1 MSTPEI
7 PEPNGTNGKSNGK
20 TNGHKGTRRAA
31 KARVVASGSE
41 QLERR
46 ELLAALRAFKRGDFQ
61 TRLREDASGVDGQI
75 AEAFN
80 EIVDMV
86 RSIKDDAADV
96 SVAVG
101 KYGQAQRRVRR
112 LNVTGGWQQY
122 IASMNEVIDD
132 LTGHANEMARVVSAV
147 ARGDLEQTMDVED
160 GGQGVRRGEFLRHAK
175 LVNGMVARLSQ
186 FGSEVTRVALEV
198 GGEGKLGAQ
207 ARVHGVSGVWKDL
220 TDSVNLMASNLT
232 SQVREIARVTTAVAQ
247 GDLSKTVTIDVK
259 GEILELKNTMNTM
272 VEQLRGFANEV
283 TRVAREVGTEGRLG
297 GQATVRGVSGVW
309 RELTE
314 SVNSMANNL
323 TFQVRNIAEVTSA
336 VAGGDLGKKITVEA
350 KGEILGLKNTINTM
364 VDQLSAFAAEVTRV
378 AREVGTDGVL
388 GGQAEVADVSGVW
401 RELTQNVNGMA
412 SNLTSQVRNIAEVV
426 TAIAAGDLS
435 KKIGVDA
442 RGEILALKN
451 TINATVDKLG
461 RFSAEVTR
469 VARLVGTEGTLGVTA
484 DVKDVSGIWKELT
497 DNVNQMARNL
507 TNQVRDIAEVTTSV
521 ANGDLTRKITV
532 EARGELVTLKNTIN
546 TMVDQLNAFASE
558 VTRVAREVGTEG
570 VLGGQAQVRDVSGIW
585 KELTDNVNSMASNL
599 TNQVRNIADVAR
611 AVATGDLSRKIT
623 VDARGEVLDLKA
635 TLNTMVD
642 QLNAFASE
650 VTRVARE
657 VGTEGRL
664 GGQASVEG
672 VRGTWKELTDNVNGM
687 ARNLTNQVRDIAEV
701 TTSVARGDLTR
712 KITVDAKGEILE
724 LKNTINTMVDQLSS
738 FADQLTRLAREVGIE
753 GRLGGQADVRGV
765 LGTWRNLTD
774 AVNSMAA
781 NLTDQVRN
789 IAKVATAIAAG
800 DLQQKIVVEARGEIL
815 ELKNTINTMVDQL
828 SAFADQVTRVAREVG
843 TEGKLGGQASVEG
856 VRGTWKELTDNVNQM
871 ASNLTNQVRDISAV
885 ATAIARGDMTR
896 KISVEVRGELLDLK
910 NVINTMVDTLSSF
923 ADEVTRVAREVG
935 VEGKLGGQAA
945 VRGVAG
951 TWKELTDNV
960 NQMASN
966 LTNQVRDIADVTT
979 AVANGDLTRKITVEV
994 RGELLQLKNTINTM
1008 VDQLGAFASEVTRV
1022 AREVGLEGVLGG
1034 QAEVRGV
1041 SGTWRELTDNV
1052 NVMARNLTEQVRG
1065 IATVVTAV
1073 ANGDLDRKLNLAA
1086 RGEIAT
1092 LVETIN
1098 NMIDTLSTFAEQV
1111 TGVARDVGVDGRL
1124 GGQADV
1130 PGAAGVWR
1138 DLTNNVN
1145 ELAGNLTNQ
1154 VRAIRDVATAV
1165 TQGDLTRS
1173 ITVEARGEIAQLKD
1187 TVNQMIRT
1195 LAETTNVNRDQDW
1208 LKTNVAR
1215 FTRMLQGQRDLLT
1228 VARQI
1233 LNELAPL
1240 VSAHHGAFYMT
1251 ENDDEGQVLRLF
1263 AAYAYQERKNVAN
1276 VWRFG
1281 QGLVGQAA
1289 LEGKRIVLAH
1299 VPKDYIQITSALG
1312 EAAPHSIVVV
1322 PILFEGEVKGVI
1334 ELASFEK
1341 FSGIQLAFLD
1351 QMLESLGIVIATIEA
1366 TMRTDELLRQSQ
1378 SLTEELRSQQEE
1390 LQQTNEELEEKAH
1403 QLTEQKA
1410 EVEKKNRQVELA
1422 RQELEEKAEQLA
1434 LTSKYKSQ
1442 FLANMSHELRTP
1454 LNSLLILSRQLADNS
1469 EQNLTDKQIRYAETI
1484 RQAGTDLMT
1493 LINEILD
1500 LAKIESGTMA
1510 VEIGAVRFS
1519 NLRDYVDQT
1528 FRQVA
1533 EEKGLQFSVELD
1545 ESIPGTIE
1553 TDDMRLRQVLRNLL
1567 SNAIK
1572 FTERGR
1578 VKLRVFPAGRNESDP
1593 RSGRAAPDV
1602 IAFQVTDTGI
1612 GIPQDKQKLIFE
1624 AFQQADGSTSRK
1636 YGGTGLGLAISR
1648 EIAGL
1653 LGGDLRVDS
1662 IVGQGSTFTLYLPTS
1677 YKQRDAR
1684 APRPSIQIAPEA
1696 AQPMQVID
1704 LSVPGMEPG
1713 GLRPT
1718 GVVDPSVEVAPAS
1731 GPIVRTIP
1739 DDYDTI
1745 EPGDRVLLVVEDDVT
1760 FAATMLEMARSSG
1773 FKGVVATS
1781 GTQALELARTVKPDA
1796 LTLDL
1801 RLPDIDGWVLLDRLK
1816 HDPQTR
1822 HIPIQI
1828 VSGVDQERRGL
1839 QCGALGYAIKPISAE
1854 QLKANLSEVR
1864 SFIDK
1869 RVKQLLVIEDDPV
1882 QSQAIS
1888 DLVGG
1893 SDVETTTVAS
1903 AENALKTLAET
1914 PYDCVV
1920 LDLRLPGMS
1929 GFELIEQIKAD
1940 PRHRRLPVIVYTG
1953 RDLTEEDRARLHG
1966 LAQTVI
1972 VKDVTTME
1980 RLLDETALFMH
1991 RVESNLPERKQR
2003 VLRRLA
2009 KADPQLSERCVL
2021 VVDDDLRN
2029 IFALTS
2035 LLEGH
2040 RMNVL
2045 YAENG
2050 KRALA
2055 KLEEHPNIDVV
2066 LMDIMMPEMD
2076 GYEALRRIR
2085 ERGEWKNLPVIAL
2098 TAKAMK
2104 GDREKCLQA
2113 GASDYIT
2120 KPVDAD
2126 QLLSLLRVW
2135 LYQA

>member
-1 MSTPEI
+1 MSTLE
-7 PEPNGTNGKSNGK
+7 TTTKK
-20 TNGHKGTRRAA
+20 TGR
-31 KARVVASGSE
+31 KARGANGASHAAVPPKLDNRHILS
-41 QLERR
+41 
-46 ELLAALRAFKRGDFQ
+46 ALRAFKRGDFSV
-61 TRLREDASGVDGQI
+61 RMREDLTGAEGLI
-75 AEAFN
+75 AETFNELVEMVKNIRDEASEVASAVGKEGLAGRRMRRLGTTGGWAEYVAAVN
-80 EIVDMV
+80 EIV
-86 RSIKDDAADV
+86 
-96 SVAVG
+96 
-101 KYGQAQRRVRR
+101 Q
-112 LNVTGGWQQY
+112 
-122 IASMNEVIDD
+122 D
-132 LTGHANEMARVVSAV
+132 LTGHANEIARVVSAV
-147 ARGDLEQTMDVED
+147 ARGDLEQTMDLAD
-160 GGQGVRRGEFLRHAK
+160 GGHGPRRGEFLRHARI
-175 LVNGMVARLSQ
+175 VNGMVARLSQ
-186 FGSEVTRVALEV
+186 FGSEVTRVAQEV

-247 GDLSKTVTIDVK
+247 GDLTKTITIDVK
-259 GEILELKNTMNTM
+259 GEILELKNTINTL
-272 VEQLRGFANEV
+272 VEQLRAFANEV

-323 TFQVRNIAEVTSA
+323 TFQVRNITEVTSA
-336 VAGGDLGKKITVEA
+336 VAAGDLSKKITVEA
-350 KGEILGLKNTINTM
+350 KGEILSLKNTLNTM

-378 AREVGTDGVL
+378 AREVGTEGVL

-426 TAIAAGDLS
+426 TAIADGDLS
-435 KKIGVDA
+435 RKIGVDA

-451 TINATVDKLG
+451 TINSTVDKLN

-497 DNVNQMARNL
+497 DNVNQMAKNL
-507 TNQVRDIAEVTTSV
+507 TNQVRDIAEVTTAV

-611 AVATGDLSRKIT
+611 AVALGDLSRKIT

-642 QLNAFASE
+642 QLNSFASE

-672 VRGTWKELTDNVNGM
+672 VRGTWKELTDNVNQM
-687 ARNLTNQVRDIAEV
+687 ASNLTNQVRDIAEV

-724 LKNTINTMVDQLSS
+724 LKNTVNIMVEQLSN
-738 FADQLTRLAREVGIE
+738 FADQVTRLARDVGIE

-789 IAKVATAIAAG
+789 IAKVATAIANG
-800 DLQQKIVVEARGEIL
+800 DLQQKIVVDARGEIL

-923 ADEVTRVAREVG
+923 ADEVTRVARDVG

-966 LTNQVRDIADVTT
+966 LTNQVRDIAEVTT

-1008 VDQLGAFASEVTRV
+1008 VDQLGSFASEVTRV
-1022 AREVGLEGVLGG
+1022 AREVGIDGVLGG

-1052 NVMARNLTEQVRG
+1052 NLMARNLTEQVRG

-1073 ANGDLDRKLNLAA
+1073 ANGDLERKLSLTA

-1098 NMIDTLSTFAEQV
+1098 GMIDTLSTFAEQV

-1145 ELAGNLTNQ
+1145 ELAGNLTGQ

-1173 ITVEARGEIAQLKD
+1173 ITVDARGEIAQLKD

-1195 LAETTNVNRDQDW
+1195 LAETTKVNQEQDW

-1240 VSAHHGAFYMT
+1240 VNAHHGAFYMT
-1251 ENDDEGQVLRLF
+1251 EADDEGPFLRLF
-1263 AAYAYQERKNVAN
+1263 ASYAYQERKNVSST
-1276 VWRFG
+1276 WRFG

-1289 LEGKRIVLAH
+1289 LEGKRIVLTK
-1299 VPKDYIQITSALG
+1299 VPADYIQISSALG
-1312 EAAPHSIVVV
+1312 EAPPHAIVVV

-1390 LQQTNEELEEKAH
+1390 LQQTNEELEEKAI

-1454 LNSLLILSRQLADNS
+1454 LNSLLILSRQLADNA
-1469 EQNLTDKQIRYAETI
+1469 EGNLSDKQIRYADTI

-1510 VEIGAVRFS
+1510 IEISQVRFG

-1533 EEKGLQFSVELD
+1533 EEKGLQLVTELD
-1545 ESIPGTIE
+1545 ADLPASID

-1572 FTERGR
+1572 FTEKGR
-1578 VKLRVFPAGRNESDP
+1578 VHLRIYRPAF
-1593 RSGRAAPDV
+1593 DV
-1602 IAFQVTDTGI
+1602 VAFAVSDTGI
-1612 GIPQDKQKLIFE
+1612 GIPRDKQRLIFE
-1624 AFQQADGSTSRK
+1624 PFQQADGSTNRK

-1653 LGGDLRVDS
+1653 LGGDLRVES
-1662 IVGQGSTFTLYLPTS
+1662 TPGRGSTFTLFVPTA
-1677 YKQRDAR
+1677 YK
-1684 APRPSIQIAPEA
+1684 
-1696 AQPMQVID
+1696 AQPREGRAMLPPRATIPSA
-1704 LSVPGMEPG
+1704 SVPVPPAPAGPPAIRAEAEAPVDE
-1713 GLRPT
+1713 PT
-1718 GVVDPSVEVAPAS
+1718 GRTSIPEVAAKEAS
-1731 GPIVRTIP
+1731 AALVRSVP
-1739 DDYDTI
+1739 DDYATL
-1745 EPGDRVLLVVEDDVT
+1745 EPGDRVLLVIEDEIT
-1760 FAATMLEMARSSG
+1760 FAITLLEMARQSG

-1781 GTQALELARTVKPDA
+1781 GLQGLELARTIKPDA
-1796 LTLDL
+1796 VTLDL

-1816 HDPQTR
+1816 HDPVTR
-1822 HIPIQI
+1822 HIPVHV
-1828 VSGVDQERRGL
+1828 VSGLDEERRSL
-1839 QCGALGYAIKPISAE
+1839 QSGALGFLHKPATE
-1854 QLKANLSEVR
+1854 EELKSGLAAVR
-1864 SFIDK
+1864 DFVEK
-1869 RVKQLLVIEDDPV
+1869 RVKQLLVVEDDPV

-1888 DLVGG
+1888 DLIGDG
-1893 SDVETTTVAS
+1893 DVQTTTVAS
-1903 AENALKTLAET
+1903 GEGALQSLQDQT
-1914 PYDCVV
+1914 YDCVV

-1929 GFELIEQIKAD
+1929 GFELIERIKAD

-1953 RDLTEEDRARLHG
+1953 RELTDEDKARLHG

-1972 VKDVTTME
+1972 IKDVTTME
-1980 RLLDETALFMH
+1980 RLLDETALFLH
-1991 RVESNLPERKQR
+1991 RVEANLPERKQR
-2003 VLRRLA
+2003 VLRRIA
-2009 KADPQLSERCVL
+2009 KNDPQLAERNVL

-2040 RMNVL
+2040 KMHVQ

-2050 KRALA
+2050 RRALA
-2055 KLEEHPNIDVV
+2055 KLEGNPNIDVV

-2085 ERGEWKNLPVIAL
+2085 ERPQWRDLPVIAL

-2104 GDREKCLQA
+2104 GDREKCLEA

-2120 KPVDAD
+2120 KPIDAD

>member
-1 MSTPEI
+1 MPTETTKQ
-7 PEPNGTNGKSNGK
+7 GNGK
-20 TNGHKGTRRAA
+20 NGHAQAA
-31 KARVVASGSE
+31 T
-41 QLERR
+41 ERLDHR
-46 ELLAALRAFKRGDFQ
+46 QLLAAMRAFKRGDFNVK
-61 TRLREDASGVDGQI
+61 LREDLAGVDGQI
-75 AEAFN
+75 AETFN
-80 EIVDMV
+80 ELVDMV
-86 RSIKDDAADV
+86 RSIRSEASEV
-96 SVAVG
+96 CNAVG
-101 KYGQAQRRVRR
+101 KDGQAAKRMRR
-112 LNVTGGWQQY
+112 LNTAGGWAGY
-122 IASMNEVIDD
+122 ISNVNEVIAD
-132 LTGHANEMARVVSAV
+132 LVGHANEIARVVTAV
-147 ARGDLEQTMDVED
+147 ARGDLEQTMEVEGAD
-160 GGQGVRRGEFLRHAK
+160 QPVKGEFLRHARI
-175 LVNGMVARLSQ
+175 VNGMVARLSQ
-186 FGSEVTRVALEV
+186 FGSEVTRVAREV
-198 GGEGKLGAQ
+198 GSEGVLGAQ
-207 ARVHGVSGVWKDL
+207 ARVHGVSGAWKDL

-247 GDLSKTVTIDVK
+247 GDLTKTITIDVK

-272 VEQLRGFANEV
+272 VEQLRAFANEV

-323 TFQVRNIAEVTSA
+323 TFQVRNIADVTSA
-336 VAGGDLGKKITVEA
+336 VAAGDLSKKITVEA
-350 KGEILGLKNTINTM
+350 KGEILSLKNTVNIM

-378 AREVGTDGVL
+378 AREVGSEGVL

-401 RELTQNVNGMA
+401 RELTQNVNSMA

-426 TAIAAGDLS
+426 TAIAEGDLS

-442 RGEILALKN
+442 RGEILTLKN
-451 TINATVDKLG
+451 TINATVDKLN

-497 DNVNQMARNL
+497 DNVNQMAKNL
-507 TNQVRDIAEVTTSV
+507 TQQVRDIAEVTTAV
-521 ANGDLTRKITV
+521 ANGDLGRKITV
-532 EARGELVTLKNTIN
+532 DARGELVTLKNTIN
-546 TMVDQLNAFASE
+546 AMVDSLGSFASE
-558 VTRVAREVGTEG
+558 VSRMAREVGTEG

-585 KELTDNVNSMASNL
+585 KELTENVNSMASNL
-599 TNQVRNIADVAR
+599 TNQVRNISDVAR
-611 AVATGDLSRKIT
+611 AVAAGDLSRKIT

-642 QLNAFASE
+642 QLNSFASE

-687 ARNLTNQVRDIAEV
+687 ASNLTNQVRDIAEV
-701 TTSVARGDLTR
+701 TTAVAKGDLTR

-724 LKNTINTMVDQLSS
+724 LKNTVNIMVDQLSS
-738 FADQLTRLAREVGIE
+738 FADQVTRLARDVGIE

-800 DLQQKIVVEARGEIL
+800 DLQQKIVVDAKGEIL

-896 KISVEVRGELLDLK
+896 KIAVEVRGELLDLK

-923 ADEVTRVAREVG
+923 ADEVTRVARDVG

-966 LTNQVRDIADVTT
+966 LTNQVRDIAEVTT

-1008 VDQLGAFASEVTRV
+1008 VDQLGSFASEVTRV
-1022 AREVGLEGVLGG
+1022 AREVGLDGVLGG

-1065 IATVVTAV
+1065 IAQVVTAV
-1073 ANGDLDRKLNLAA
+1073 ANGDLDRKLNLSA

-1092 LVETIN
+1092 LVDTIN
-1098 NMIDTLSTFAEQV
+1098 DMTDTLSTFADQV
-1111 TGVARDVGVDGRL
+1111 TGVARDVGVEGRL
-1124 GGQADV
+1124 GGQAEV

-1145 ELAGNLTNQ
+1145 ELAGNLTSQ
-1154 VRAIRDVATAV
+1154 VRSIRDVATAV

-1195 LAETTNVNRDQDW
+1195 LAETTKVNQEQDW

-1233 LNELAPL
+1233 LAELAPL
-1240 VSAHHGAFYMT
+1240 VNAHHGAFYMT
-1251 ENDDEGQVLRLF
+1251 EHDDDGALLRLF
-1263 AAYAYQERKNVAN
+1263 ASYAYQERKNVAN

-1289 LEGKRIVLAH
+1289 LEAKRIVLAK
-1299 VPKDYIQITSALG
+1299 VPPDYIQITSALG
-1312 EAAPHSIVVV
+1312 ESPPHAIVVV

-1334 ELASFEK
+1334 ELASFDK

-1378 SLTEELRSQQEE
+1378 SLTEELQSQQEE

-1410 EVEKKNRQVELA
+1410 EVERKNRQVELA

-1454 LNSLLILSRQLADNS
+1454 LNSLLILSRQLADNPDG
-1469 EQNLTDKQIRYAETI
+1469 NLSDKQIRYADTI
-1484 RQAGTDLMT
+1484 RQAGSDLMT

-1510 VEIGAVRFS
+1510 VDIGQVRFAA
-1519 NLRDYVDQT
+1519 LRDYVDQT

-1533 EEKGLQFSVELD
+1533 EEKGLELSVELAPD
-1545 ESIPGTIE
+1545 LPSWIE

-1567 SNAIK
+1567 SNALK
-1572 FTERGR
+1572 FTEKGQ
-1578 VKLRVFPAGRNESDP
+1578 VQLRIGT
-1593 RSGRAAPDV
+1593 AAPGTDM
-1602 IAFQVTDTGI
+1602 IAFSVADTGI
-1612 GIPQDKQKLIFE
+1612 GIPTDKQRLIFE

-1653 LGGDLRVDS
+1653 LGGDLRVES
-1662 IVGQGSTFTLYLPTS
+1662 SPGEGSVFTLLLPLAYRAKTDVRAFPRPTQSPSHFPAVSMPSFGAASAPSYEPTPAAPAIPTSVTFTRS
-1677 YKQRDAR
+1677 VAD
-1684 APRPSIQIAPEA
+1684 
-1696 AQPMQVID
+1696 D
-1704 LSVPGMEPG
+1704 L
-1713 GLRPT
+1713 
-1718 GVVDPSVEVAPAS
+1718 
-1731 GPIVRTIP
+1731 
-1739 DDYDTI
+1739 DDLQ
-1745 EPGDRVLLVVEDDVT
+1745 PGDRVLLVIEDDLPFSQT
-1760 FAATMLEMARSSG
+1760 LLELARSSG
-1773 FKGVVATS
+1773 FKGVVTGA
-1781 GTQALELARTVKPDA
+1781 GLEALELARSVKPDA
-1796 LTLDL
+1796 ITLDL
-1801 RLPDIDGWVLLDRLK
+1801 RLPDMDGWVLLDRLK
-1816 HDPQTR
+1816 HDATTR
-1822 HIPIQI
+1822 HIPVHVI
-1828 VSGVDQERRGL
+1828 SGTDEERRSL
-1839 QCGALGYAIKPISAE
+1839 QNGALAFLQKPVTAEDVKGALGRIG
-1854 QLKANLSEVR
+1854 
-1864 SFIDK
+1864 SFIER
-1869 RVKQLLVIEDDPV
+1869 RVKQLLVVEDDSI
-1882 QSQAIS
+1882 QSEAIAELIGDGDVHITVVS
-1888 DLVGG
+1888 DGKR
-1893 SDVETTTVAS
+1893 
-1903 AENALKTLAET
+1903 ALEALDNQSF
-1914 PYDCVV
+1914 DCVV
-1920 LDLRLPGMS
+1920 LDLRLPDMS
-1929 GFELIEQIKAD
+1929 GFELIEKIKED
-1940 PRHRRLPVIVYTG
+1940 PRHPRLPVIVYTG
-1953 RDLTEEDRARLHG
+1953 RELTEDEDVKLRRL
-1966 LAQTVI
+1966 AETVI
-1972 VKDVTTME
+1972 VKDVSSPD
-1980 RLLDETALFMH
+1980 RLLDETALFLH
-1991 RVESNLPERKQR
+1991 RIEANLPERKQR

-2009 KADPQLSERCVL
+2009 KSDPTLAGRSVL
-2021 VVDDDLRN
+2021 VVDDDVRN

-2035 LLEGH
+2035 LLESH
-2040 RMNVL
+2040 KMVVH

-2050 KRALA
+2050 KRALV
-2055 KLEEHPNIDVV
+2055 KLEEQPEIDVV

-2085 ERGEWKNLPVIAL
+2085 QKPAWLNLPVIAL

-2104 GDREKCLQA
+2104 GDREKCIEA

-2120 KPVDAD
+2120 KPVDSD
-2126 QLLSLLRVW
+2126 QLISLLRVW
-2135 LYQA
+2135 LYAQA

>member
-1 MSTPEI
+1 MNTFETGK
-7 PEPNGTNGKSNGK
+7 NGNGNGNG
-20 TNGHKGTRRAA
+20 NGHKA
-31 KARVVASGSE
+31 KGGNGQTVKTGAE
-41 QLERR
+41 QLAHR
-46 ELLAALRAFKRGDFQ
+46 ELLSALRQFKRGNFDVK
-61 TRLREDASGVDGQI
+61 LREDLTGLDGQI
-75 AEAFN
+75 CETFN
-80 EIVDMV
+80 EMV
-86 RSIKDDAADV
+86 SMVKSIRDEAQDV
-96 SVAVG
+96 SSSVG
-101 KYGQAQRRVRR
+101 KEGQAQKRMRRFGT
-112 LNVTGGWQQY
+112 TGGWNDY
-122 IASMNEVIDD
+122 ISAVNDVIED
-132 LTGHANEMARVVSAV
+132 LSGHANEIARVVSAV
-147 ARGDLEQTMDVED
+147 AKGDLEQTMDVED
-160 GGQGVRRGEFLRHAK
+160 GGHGPRRGEFLRHAK
-175 LVNGMVARLSQ
+175 IVNGMVARLAQ

-207 ARVHGVSGVWKDL
+207 ARVQGVSGVWKDL

-247 GDLSKTVTIDVK
+247 GDLTKTITIDVK

-272 VEQLRGFANEV
+272 VEQLRAFANEV

-412 SNLTSQVRNIAEVV
+412 SNLTSQVRSIADVI
-426 TAIAAGDLS
+426 TAIAGGDLS
-435 KKIGVDA
+435 KKIDVDA

-451 TINATVDKLG
+451 TINSTVDKLG

-497 DNVNQMARNL
+497 DNVNQMAKNL
-507 TNQVRDIAEVTTSV
+507 TNQVRDIAEVTTAV
-521 ANGDLTRKITV
+521 ANGDLGRKITV

-585 KELTDNVNSMASNL
+585 KELTDNVNSMAANL

-611 AVATGDLSRKIT
+611 AVAAGDLSRKIT
-623 VDARGEVLDLKA
+623 VDAKGEVLDLKA

-642 QLNAFASE
+642 QLNSFASE

-701 TTSVARGDLTR
+701 TTAVARGDLTR

-724 LKNTINTMVDQLSS
+724 LKNTVNIMVDQLSS
-738 FADQLTRLAREVGIE
+738 FADQVTRLAREVGIE

-789 IAKVATAIAAG
+789 IAKVASAIAAG

-815 ELKNTINTMVDQL
+815 ELKNTVNTMVDQL
-828 SAFADQVTRVAREVG
+828 SAFADQVSRVAREVG

-923 ADEVTRVAREVG
+923 ADEVTRVARDVG

-1008 VDQLGAFASEVTRV
+1008 VDQLGSFASEVTRV

-1092 LVETIN
+1092 LVDTIN

-1195 LAETTNVNRDQDW
+1195 LAETTKVNQEQDW

-1240 VSAHHGAFYMT
+1240 VNAHHGAFYMT
-1251 ENDDEGQVLRLF
+1251 ETDEEGQVLRLF
-1263 AAYAYQERKNVAN
+1263 ASYAYQERKHVAN

-1289 LEGKRIVLAH
+1289 LEGKRIAVSK
-1299 VPKDYIQITSALG
+1299 VPADYIAITSALG
-1312 EAAPHSIVVV
+1312 EAQPHSIVVV

-1334 ELASFEK
+1334 ELASFER

-1378 SLTEELRSQQEE
+1378 SLTEELRSQQDE

-1410 EVEKKNRQVELA
+1410 EVERKNRQVELA

-1454 LNSLLILSRQLADNS
+1454 LNSLLILSRQLAENTDG
-1469 EQNLTDKQIRYAETI
+1469 NLSDKQIRYAETI

-1510 VEIGAVRFS
+1510 VEVGQVRFA

-1533 EEKGLQFSVELD
+1533 EEKGLSFGVELD
-1545 ESIPGTIE
+1545 ENLPANID

-1572 FTERGR
+1572 FTEKGR
-1578 VKLRVFPAGRNESDP
+1578 VKLRI
-1593 RSGRAAPDV
+1593 GRAQNDV
-1602 IAFQVTDTGI
+1602 IAFSVSDTGI
-1612 GIPQDKQKLIFE
+1612 GIPQDKQRLIFE

-1662 IVGQGSTFTLYLPTS
+1662 VVGQGSTFTLYLPTV
-1677 YKQRDAR
+1677 YKQSEKHRR
-1684 APRPSIQIAPEA
+1684 AQVMQMQSMS
-1696 AQPMQVID
+1696 QPQALPPVQVID
-1704 LSVPGMEPG
+1704 LTQPETLSD
-1713 GLRPT
+1713 LQ
-1718 GVVDPSVEVAPAS
+1718 AS
-1731 GPIVRTIP
+1731 MTTSTIVTNALTRTIP
-1739 DDYDTI
+1739 DDYESL

-1760 FAATMLEMARSSG
+1760 FAMTMLEMARASG
-1773 FKGVVATS
+1773 FKGVVAT
-1781 GTQALELARTVKPDA
+1781 GGHQALELARSVKPDA
-1796 LTLDL
+1796 ITLDL
-1801 RLPDIDGWVLLDRLK
+1801 KLPDLDGWVLLDRLK
-1816 HDPQTR
+1816 HDAATR
-1822 HIPIQI
+1822 HIPVHI
-1828 VSGVDQERRGL
+1828 VSGVDEERRGL
-1839 QCGALGYAIKPISAE
+1839 KSGALGFLQKPVTADD
-1854 QLKANLSEVR
+1854 LKTGLSKVR
-1864 SFIDK
+1864 EFVEK
-1869 RVKQLLVIEDDPV
+1869 RVKQLLVIEDDPI

-1888 DLVGG
+1888 DLIGDG
-1893 SDVETTTVAS
+1893 DVETTTVQS
-1903 AENALKTLAET
+1903 GEIALQALSQKA
-1914 PYDCVV
+1914 YDCVV

-1929 GFELIEQIKAD
+1929 GFDLIERIKAD
-1940 PRHRRLPVIVYTG
+1940 PAHRRLPVIVYTG
-1953 RDLTEEDRARLHG
+1953 RDLTEDDKQRLHG

-1980 RLLDETALFMH
+1980 RLLDETALFLH
-1991 RVESNLPERKQR
+1991 RVEANLPERKQR

-2009 KADPQLSERCVL
+2009 KNDPQLAERTVL

-2040 RMNVL
+2040 KMNVI

-2055 KLEEHPNIDVV
+2055 KLDENANIDVV

-2085 ERGEWKNLPVIAL
+2085 ERAEWRDLPVIAL

-2104 GDREKCLQA
+2104 GDREKCLEA

>member
-1 MSTPEI
+1 MTETIRPG
-7 PEPNGTNGKSNGK
+7 GTGRRRESKKVVSS
-20 TNGHKGTRRAA
+20 RAA
-31 KARVVASGSE
+31 VMAEPLKAAE
-41 QLERR
+41 I
-46 ELLAALRAFKRGDFQ
+46 LAALRALKRGDFNV
-61 TRLREDASGVDGQI
+61 RMRDDLVGVEGQI
-75 AEAFN
+75 AETFN
-80 EIVDMV
+80 EIVAMV
-86 RSIKDDAADV
+86 TSIETEARDVCV
-96 SVAVG
+96 SVG
-101 KYGQAQRRVRR
+101 KEGVANRRMRR
-112 LNVTGGWQQY
+112 LGTTGAWGEY
-122 IASMNEVIDD
+122 IGAVNDVIDD
-132 LTGHANEMARVVSAV
+132 LSGHTNNIARVVSAV
-147 ARGDLEQTMDVED
+147 AKGDLDQTMEE
-160 GGQGVRRGEFLRHAK
+160 GGEGPRRGEYARHAK
-175 LVNGMVARLSQ
+175 IVNGMVARLSQ

-198 GGEGKLGAQ
+198 GAEGKLGAQ
-207 ARVHGVSGVWKDL
+207 ARVQGVSGVWKDL

-232 SQVREIARVTTAVAQ
+232 TQVREIARVTTAVAQ
-247 GDLSKTVTIDVK
+247 GDLTKIITIDVK
-259 GEILELKNTMNTM
+259 GEINELKNTINTM
-272 VEQLRGFANEV
+272 VEQLRAFANEV

-323 TFQVRNIAEVTSA
+323 TFQVRNISEVTSA
-336 VAGGDLGKKITVEA
+336 VAAGDLGKKITVEA
-350 KGEILGLKNTINTM
+350 KGEILSLKNTINVM
-364 VDQLSAFAAEVTRV
+364 VDQLSAFASEVTRV
-378 AREVGTDGVL
+378 SREVGTEGVL

-412 SNLTSQVRNIAEVV
+412 SNLTSQVRSIADVI
-426 TAIAAGDLS
+426 TAIAAGDLG
-435 KKIGVDA
+435 KKITVEA
-442 RGEILALKN
+442 KGEILALKN
-451 TINATVDKLG
+451 TINSTVDKLN

-507 TNQVRDIAEVTTSV
+507 TNQVRDIAEVTTAV
-521 ANGDLTRKITV
+521 ANGELGRKITV

-585 KELTDNVNSMASNL
+585 KDLTDNVNSMAS
-599 TNQVRNIADVAR
+599 
-611 AVATGDLSRKIT
+611 
-623 VDARGEVLDLKA
+623 
-635 TLNTMVD
+635 
-642 QLNAFASE
+642 
-650 VTRVARE
+650 
-657 VGTEGRL
+657 
-664 GGQASVEG
+664 
-672 VRGTWKELTDNVNGM
+672 
-687 ARNLTNQVRDIAEV
+687 
-701 TTSVARGDLTR
+701 
-712 KITVDAKGEILE
+712 
-724 LKNTINTMVDQLSS
+724 
-738 FADQLTRLAREVGIE
+738 
-753 GRLGGQADVRGV
+753 
-765 LGTWRNLTD
+765 
-774 AVNSMAA
+774 

-789 IAKVATAIAAG
+789 IAKVATAIANG

-815 ELKNTINTMVDQL
+815 ELKETINTMVDQL
-828 SAFADQVTRVAREVG
+828 RGFSDQVTRVAREVG
-843 TEGKLGGQASVEG
+843 TEGKLGGQASVVG

-923 ADEVTRVAREVG
+923 ADEVTRVARDVG

-994 RGELLQLKNTINTM
+994 RGELLQLKNTVNTM
-1008 VDQLGAFASEVTRV
+1008 VDQLNSFASEVTRV

-1073 ANGDLDRKLNLAA
+1073 ANGDLDRELNLAA

-1092 LVETIN
+1092 LVDTIN
-1098 NMIDTLSTFAEQV
+1098 NMTDTLSTFAEQV

-1195 LAETTNVNRDQDW
+1195 LAETTKVNEEQDW

-1240 VSAHHGAFYMT
+1240 VSAHHGAFFMADY
-1251 ENDDEGQVLRLF
+1251 EGGTQVLRLY
-1263 AAYAYQERKNVAN
+1263 AGYAYQDQATVATTFQ
-1276 VWRFG
+1276 FG

-1289 LEGKRIVLAH
+1289 LEAKRIVMAK
-1299 VPKDYIQITSALG
+1299 VPPEYVRITSALG
-1312 EAAPHSIVVV
+1312 AAAPLAIVVV
-1322 PILFEGEVKGVI
+1322 PIVFEGEVKGVI
-1334 ELASFEK
+1334 ELASFEP

-1378 SLTEELRSQQEE
+1378 SLTEELRNQQNE

-1403 QLTEQKA
+1403 QLTEQKG

-1454 LNSLLILSRQLADNS
+1454 LNSLLILSRQLSDNG
-1469 EQNLTDKQIRYAETI
+1469 EGNLSIKQIRYAETI

-1510 VEIGAVRFS
+1510 VEIGPVRFA

-1533 EEKGLQFSVELD
+1533 EEKGLGFAVEL
-1545 ESIPGTIE
+1545 EGQLPASLE

-1572 FTERGR
+1572 FTESGK
-1578 VKLRVFPAGRNESDP
+1578 VNLRIARHH
-1593 RSGRAAPDV
+1593 DV
-1602 IAFQVTDTGI
+1602 IAFSVADTGI
-1612 GIPQDKQKLIFE
+1612 GIPLDKQRLIFE

-1653 LGGDLRVDS
+1653 LGGDLKVES
-1662 IVGQGSTFTLYLPTS
+1662 AAGQGSTFTLYLPTH
-1677 YKQRDAR
+1677 YKKPDPLRQTQPQVQRLIVATEAPVPELVTYTETLAR
-1684 APRPSIQIAPEA
+1684 
-1696 AQPMQVID
+1696 
-1704 LSVPGMEPG
+1704 
-1713 GLRPT
+1713 T
-1718 GVVDPSVEVAPAS
+1718 VA
-1731 GPIVRTIP
+1731 
-1739 DDYDTI
+1739 DDYDQLQ
-1745 EPGDRVLLVVEDDVT
+1745 PGDRVLLVVEDDVS
-1760 FAATMLEMARSSG
+1760 FAMTMLETARNAG
-1773 FKGVVATS
+1773 FKGVVANT
-1781 GTQALELARTVKPDA
+1781 GAQALELARVVKPDA
-1796 LTLDL
+1796 ITLDL
-1801 RLPDIDGWVLLDRLK
+1801 RLPDVDGWVLLDRLK
-1816 HDPQTR
+1816 HDAATR
-1822 HIPIQI
+1822 HIPIHV
-1828 VSGVDQERRGL
+1828 VSGLDGERRSL
-1839 QCGALGYAIKPISAE
+1839 QQGALAFSQKPVSAE
-1854 QLKANLSEVR
+1854 SLEIGFKAIQAFV
-1864 SFIDK
+1864 DK
-1869 RVKQLLVIEDDPV
+1869 RVKNLLVVEDDPI
-1882 QSQAIS
+1882 QRDAIS
-1888 DLVGG
+1888 DLIGDT
-1893 SDVETTTVAS
+1893 DVETMTVPSGELAIQ
-1903 AENALKTLAET
+1903 ALAEKAF
-1914 PYDCVV
+1914 DCVV

-1929 GFELIEQIKAD
+1929 GFELIEQIKAN
-1940 PRHRRLPVIVYTG
+1940 PAHKRLPVIVYTG
-1953 RDLTEEDRARLHG
+1953 RDLTPEDKERLHG

-1972 VKDVTTME
+1972 VKDVTTLE
-1980 RLLDETALFMH
+1980 RLLDETALFLH
-1991 RVESNLPERKQR
+1991 RVEANLAERKR
-2003 VLRRLA
+2003 KVLRRLA
-2009 KADPQLSERCVL
+2009 KNDPSLAERTVL
-2021 VVDDDLRN
+2021 VVDDDVRN
-2029 IFALTS
+2029 IFALAS

-2055 KLEEHPNIDVV
+2055 KLEENPHIDIV

-2076 GYEALRRIR
+2076 GYEAVRRIR
-2085 ERGEWKNLPVIAL
+2085 EQQKWKELPVIAL

-2104 GDREKCLQA
+2104 GDREKCLEA

-2120 KPVDAD
+2120 KPVDSD

>member
-1 MSTPEI
+1 MNTFDAP
-7 PEPNGTNGKSNGK
+7 KSPKPRSK
-20 TNGHKGTRRAA
+20 TSAA
-31 KARVVASGSE
+31 KATRKTGPGAASKVGAVATPPA
-41 QLERR
+41 LDHRA
-46 ELLAALRAFKRGDFQ
+46 LLSALRAFKRGDF
-61 TRLREDASGVDGQI
+61 TAKLRDDLTGVDGDVAETFNDLVTMARQI
-75 AEAFN
+75 RDEAT
-80 EIVDMV
+80 E
-86 RSIKDDAADV
+86 V
-96 SVAVG
+96 SSAVG
-101 KYGQAQRRVRR
+101 KNGHAAKRMRR
-112 LNVTGGWQQY
+112 LGTSGGWAAY
-122 IASMNEVIDD
+122 VAAVNEVIED
-132 LTGHANEMARVVSAV
+132 LTGHADEIARVVTAV
-147 ARGDLEQTMDVED
+147 AKGDLETTMDIE
-160 GGQGVRRGEFLRHAK
+160 GGGEPMRGEFLRHARI
-175 LVNGMVARLSQ
+175 VNGMVARLSQ
-186 FGSEVTRVALEV
+186 FGSEVTRVAQEV

-207 ARVHGVSGVWKDL
+207 ARVHNVSGVWKDL

-232 SQVREIARVTTAVAQ
+232 SQVREIARVTTAVAL
-247 GDLSKTVTIDVK
+247 GDLTKTITIDVK

-314 SVNSMANNL
+314 SVNWMANNL
-323 TFQVRNIAEVTSA
+323 TSQVRNIAEVTSA
-336 VAGGDLGKKITVEA
+336 VAAGDLGKKISVEA
-350 KGEILGLKNTINTM
+350 KGEILSLKNTINIM

-412 SNLTSQVRNIAEVV
+412 SNLTSQVRSIAEVV
-426 TAIAAGDLS
+426 TAIAGGDLS

-497 DNVNQMARNL
+497 DNVNQMAKNL
-507 TNQVRDIAEVTTSV
+507 TNQVRDIAEVTTAV
-521 ANGDLTRKITV
+521 ANGELGRKITV
-532 EARGELVTLKNTIN
+532 EARGELVTLKTTIN
-546 TMVDQLNAFASE
+546 AMVDSLGTFASE
-558 VTRVAREVGTEG
+558 VTRMAREVGTDG

-611 AVATGDLSRKIT
+611 SVAAGDLSRKIT
-623 VDARGEVLDLKA
+623 ADAKGEVLDLKA
-635 TLNTMVD
+635 TINTMVD
-642 QLNAFASE
+642 QLNSFASE

-687 ARNLTNQVRDIAEV
+687 ASNLTNQVRDIAEV

-724 LKNTINTMVDQLSS
+724 LKNTINIMVEQLSS
-738 FADQLTRLAREVGIE
+738 FADQVTRLAREVGIE

-800 DLQQKIVVEARGEIL
+800 DLQQKIVVDARGEIL

-828 SAFADQVTRVAREVG
+828 SSFADQVTRVAREVG

-923 ADEVTRVAREVG
+923 ADEVTRVARDVG
-935 VEGKLGGQAA
+935 VEGKLGGQAE

-966 LTNQVRDIADVTT
+966 LTNQVRDIAEVTT

-1008 VDQLGAFASEVTRV
+1008 VDQLGSFASEVTRV
-1022 AREVGLEGVLGG
+1022 AREVGLDGVLGG

-1073 ANGDLDRKLNLAA
+1073 ANGDLDRELNLSA

-1092 LVETIN
+1092 LVDTIN

-1130 PGAAGVWR
+1130 PGAAGVWA

-1195 LAETTNVNRDQDW
+1195 LAETTKVNQEQDW

-1240 VSAHHGAFYMT
+1240 VNAHHGAFYMSET
-1251 ENDDEGQVLRLF
+1251 DDEGQVLRLF
-1263 AAYAYQERKNVAN
+1263 ASYAYQERKSVAN
-1276 VWRFG
+1276 AWRFG

-1289 LEGKRIVLAH
+1289 LEGKRIVLSK
-1299 VPKDYIQITSALG
+1299 VPTDYIQITSALG
-1312 EAAPHSIVVV
+1312 ESRPHAIVVV
-1322 PILFEGEVKGVI
+1322 PIVFEGEVKGVI
-1334 ELASFEK
+1334 ELASFER

-1378 SLTEELRSQQEE
+1378 SLTEELRSQQDE
-1390 LQQTNEELEEKAH
+1390 LQTTNEELEEKAH

-1410 EVEKKNRQVELA
+1410 EVERKNRQVELA
-1422 RQELEEKAEQLA
+1422 RQELEEKAEQLS

-1454 LNSLLILSRQLADNS
+1454 LNSLLILSRQLADNNDG
-1469 EQNLTDKQIRYAETI
+1469 NLSDKQIRYADTI

-1510 VEIGAVRFS
+1510 VEIGPVRFA

-1533 EEKGLQFSVELD
+1533 EEKNLGISVELD
-1545 ESIPGTIE
+1545 QNLPASLE

-1567 SNAIK
+1567 SNALK

-1578 VKLRVFPAGRNESDP
+1578 VKLRIA
-1593 RSGRAAPDV
+1593 RASADV
-1602 IAFQVTDTGI
+1602 IAFAVSDTGI
-1612 GIPQDKQKLIFE
+1612 GIPQDKQRLIFE

-1662 IVGQGSTFTLYLPTS
+1662 SVGQGSTFTLFLPLA
-1677 YKQRDAR
+1677 YRNRDKTRVADLPRRPSDPLPARDYTPMGALPHPANAADPEVVIAPAPALAR
-1684 APRPSIQIAPEA
+1684 A
-1696 AQPMQVID
+1696 V
-1704 LSVPGMEPG
+1704 
-1713 GLRPT
+1713 
-1718 GVVDPSVEVAPAS
+1718 
-1731 GPIVRTIP
+1731 P
-1739 DDYDTI
+1739 DDYAAL
-1745 EPGDRVLLVVEDDVT
+1745 EPGDRVLLVIEDDPT
-1760 FAATMLEMARSSG
+1760 FATTLIEMARASG
-1773 FKGVVATS
+1773 FKGVSATN
-1781 GTQALELARTVKPDA
+1781 GAHALELARTVKPDA
-1796 LTLDL
+1796 ISLDL
-1801 RLPDIDGWVLLDRLK
+1801 RLPDYDGWVLLDRLK
-1816 HDPQTR
+1816 HDPATR
-1822 HIPIQI
+1822 HIPVHVI
-1828 VSGVDQERRGL
+1828 SGLDEERRSL
-1839 QCGALGYAIKPISAE
+1839 QSGALAFLQKPVSSE
-1854 QLKANLSEVR
+1854 DLRHGLDEVR
-1864 SFIDK
+1864 EYVER
-1869 RVKQLLVIEDDPV
+1869 RVKQLLVVEDDPI
-1882 QSQAIS
+1882 QSQAIR
-1888 DLVGG
+1888 DLIGEG
-1893 SDVETTTVAS
+1893 DVETTNVDS
-1903 AENALKTLAET
+1903 AESALVSLQDHA
-1914 PYDCVV
+1914 YDCVV
-1920 LDLRLPGMS
+1920 MDLRLPGMS
-1929 GFELIEQIKAD
+1929 GFELIEKIKAD

-1953 RDLTEEDRARLHG
+1953 RELTEEDKERLHG

-1980 RLLDETALFMH
+1980 RLLDETALFLH
-1991 RVESNLPERKQR
+1991 RVEASLPERKQR

-2009 KADPQLSERCVL
+2009 KSDPHLAERKVL

-2035 LLEGH
+2035 LLEGYK
-2040 RMNVL
+2040 MTVQ

-2055 KLEEHPNIDVV
+2055 KLEENPDIDIV

-2076 GYEALRRIR
+2076 GYEAVRKIR
-2085 ERGEWKNLPVIAL
+2085 ERAEWADLPVIAL

-2104 GDREKCLQA
+2104 GDREKCLEA

-2120 KPVDAD
+2120 KPVDSD
-2126 QLLSLLRVW
+2126 QLVSLLRVW
-2135 LYQA
+2135 LYEA

>member
-1 MSTPEI
+1 MTE
-7 PEPNGTNGKSNGK
+7 T
-20 TNGHKGTRRAA
+20 TRRREP
-31 KARVVASGSE
+31 KQVVAPRAAVIAE
-41 QLERR
+41 PLKPAEI
-46 ELLAALRAFKRGDFQ
+46 LAALRAFKRGDFNARMRDDL
-61 TRLREDASGVDGQI
+61 TGVEGQI
-75 AEAFN
+75 AETFN
-80 EIVDMV
+80 ELVAMV
-86 RSIKDDAADV
+86 TSIETEAKDVCV
-96 SVAVG
+96 SVG
-101 KYGQAQRRVRR
+101 KEGLANRRMRR
-112 LNVTGGWQQY
+112 LGTTGQWGEY
-122 IASMNEVIDD
+122 IGAVNDVIDD
-132 LTGHANEMARVVSAV
+132 LSGHTNDIARVVSAV
-147 ARGDLEQTMDVED
+147 AKGDLDQTMVE
-160 GGQGVRRGEFLRHAK
+160 GGEGPRRGEYARHAK
-175 LVNGMVARLSQ
+175 IVNGMVARLSQ

-198 GGEGKLGAQ
+198 GAEGKLGAQ
-207 ARVHGVSGVWKDL
+207 ARVQGVSGVWKDL

-232 SQVREIARVTTAVAQ
+232 TQVREIARVTTAVAQ
-247 GDLSKTVTIDVK
+247 GDLTKTITIDVK
-259 GEILELKNTMNTM
+259 GEINELKNTINTM
-272 VEQLRGFANEV
+272 VEQLRAFANEV

-323 TFQVRNIAEVTSA
+323 TFQVRNISEVTSA
-336 VAGGDLGKKITVEA
+336 VAAGDLGKKITVEA
-350 KGEILGLKNTINTM
+350 KGEILSLKNTINVM
-364 VDQLSAFAAEVTRV
+364 VDQLSAFASEVTRV
-378 AREVGTDGVL
+378 SREVGTEGVL

-412 SNLTSQVRNIAEVV
+412 SNLTSQVRSIADVI
-426 TAIAAGDLS
+426 TAIAAGDLG
-435 KKIGVDA
+435 KKITVEA
-442 RGEILALKN
+442 KGEILALKN
-451 TINATVDKLG
+451 TINSTVDKLN

-507 TNQVRDIAEVTTSV
+507 TNQVRDIAEVTTAV
-521 ANGDLTRKITV
+521 ANGELGRKITV

-585 KELTDNVNSMASNL
+585 KDLTDNVNSMAS
-599 TNQVRNIADVAR
+599 
-611 AVATGDLSRKIT
+611 
-623 VDARGEVLDLKA
+623 
-635 TLNTMVD
+635 
-642 QLNAFASE
+642 
-650 VTRVARE
+650 
-657 VGTEGRL
+657 
-664 GGQASVEG
+664 
-672 VRGTWKELTDNVNGM
+672 
-687 ARNLTNQVRDIAEV
+687 
-701 TTSVARGDLTR
+701 
-712 KITVDAKGEILE
+712 
-724 LKNTINTMVDQLSS
+724 
-738 FADQLTRLAREVGIE
+738 
-753 GRLGGQADVRGV
+753 
-765 LGTWRNLTD
+765 
-774 AVNSMAA
+774 

-789 IAKVATAIAAG
+789 IAKVATAIANG

-815 ELKNTINTMVDQL
+815 ELKETINTMVDQL
-828 SAFADQVTRVAREVG
+828 RGFSDQVTRVAREVG
-843 TEGKLGGQASVEG
+843 TEGKLGGQASVVG

-923 ADEVTRVAREVG
+923 ADEVTRVARDVG

-994 RGELLQLKNTINTM
+994 RGELLQLKNTVNTM
-1008 VDQLGAFASEVTRV
+1008 VDQLNSFASEVTRV

-1073 ANGDLDRKLNLAA
+1073 ANGDLDRELNLAA

-1092 LVETIN
+1092 LVDTIN
-1098 NMIDTLSTFAEQV
+1098 NMTDTLSTFAEQV

-1195 LAETTNVNRDQDW
+1195 LAETTKVNEEQDW

-1240 VSAHHGAFYMT
+1240 VSAHHGAFFMADY
-1251 ENDDEGQVLRLF
+1251 EGDKQVLKLY
-1263 AAYAYQERKNVAN
+1263 AGYAYQDQASVATTFQ
-1276 VWRFG
+1276 FG

-1289 LEGKRIVLAH
+1289 LEAKRIVMAK
-1299 VPKDYIQITSALG
+1299 VPPEYVRITSALG
-1312 EAAPHSIVVV
+1312 DATPHAIVVV
-1322 PILFEGEVKGVI
+1322 PIVFEGEVKGVI
-1334 ELASFEK
+1334 ELASFEP

-1378 SLTEELRSQQEE
+1378 SLTEELRNQQNE

-1403 QLTEQKA
+1403 QLTEQKG

-1454 LNSLLILSRQLADNS
+1454 LNSLLILSRQLSDNG
-1469 EQNLTDKQIRYAETI
+1469 EGNLSDKQIRYAETI

-1510 VEIGAVRFS
+1510 VEIGPVRFA

-1533 EEKGLQFSVELD
+1533 EEKKLGFTVEL
-1545 ESIPGTIE
+1545 EGGLPVSLE

-1572 FTERGR
+1572 FTESGK
-1578 VKLRVFPAGRNESDP
+1578 VNLRIARHHE
-1593 RSGRAAPDV
+1593 DV
-1602 IAFQVTDTGI
+1602 IAFSVADTGI
-1612 GIPQDKQKLIFE
+1612 GIPPDKQRLIFE

-1653 LGGDLRVDS
+1653 LGGDLKVES
-1662 IVGQGSTFTLYLPTS
+1662 AAGQGSTFTMYLPLH
-1677 YKQRDAR
+1677 YRKPEPLRQPLPHVQRMIVETTE
-1684 APRPSIQIAPEA
+1684 PTPEL
-1696 AQPMQVID
+1696 VTYTD
-1704 LSVPGMEPG
+1704 KS
-1713 GLRPT
+1713 
-1718 GVVDPSVEVAPAS
+1718 
-1731 GPIVRTIP
+1731 VRTA
-1739 DDYDTI
+1739 DDYEQI
-1745 EPGDRVLLVVEDDVT
+1745 QPGDRVVLVVEDDVG
-1760 FAATMLEMARSSG
+1760 FAMTLLETARAAG
-1773 FKGVVATS
+1773 FKGVVANT
-1781 GTQALELARTVKPDA
+1781 GAQALELARVVKPDA
-1796 LTLDL
+1796 ITLDL
-1801 RLPDIDGWVLLDRLK
+1801 RLPDVDGWVLLDRLK
-1816 HDPQTR
+1816 HDAATR
-1822 HIPIQI
+1822 HIPIHV
-1828 VSGVDQERRGL
+1828 VSGLDGERRSL
-1839 QCGALGYAIKPISAE
+1839 QQGALAFSQKPVSAE
-1854 QLKANLSEVR
+1854 ALELGFKEIHAFV
-1864 SFIDK
+1864 DK
-1869 RVKQLLVIEDDPV
+1869 RIKNLLVVKDDPI
-1882 QSQAIS
+1882 QRDAIS
-1888 DLVGG
+1888 DLIGDA
-1893 SDVETTTVAS
+1893 DVETTTVSSGELAMQS
-1903 AENALKTLAET
+1903 LAEKSF
-1914 PYDCVV
+1914 DCVV

-1929 GFELIEQIKAD
+1929 GFELIEQIKAN
-1940 PRHRRLPVIVYTG
+1940 PANKRLPVIVYTG
-1953 RDLTEEDRARLHG
+1953 RDLTPEDKSRLHG

-1972 VKDVTTME
+1972 VKDVTTLE
-1980 RLLDETALFMH
+1980 RLLDETALFLH
-1991 RVESNLPERKQR
+1991 RVEANLAERKR
-2003 VLRRLA
+2003 KVLRRLA
-2009 KADPQLSERCVL
+2009 KHDPSLAERTVL
-2021 VVDDDLRN
+2021 VVDDDVRN

-2055 KLEEHPNIDVV
+2055 KLEENPQIDVV
-2066 LMDIMMPEMD
+2066 LLDIMMPEMD
-2076 GYEALRRIR
+2076 GYEAVRRIR
-2085 ERGEWKNLPVIAL
+2085 EQQKWKELPVIAL

-2104 GDREKCLQA
+2104 GDREKCLEA

-2120 KPVDAD
+2120 KPVDSD